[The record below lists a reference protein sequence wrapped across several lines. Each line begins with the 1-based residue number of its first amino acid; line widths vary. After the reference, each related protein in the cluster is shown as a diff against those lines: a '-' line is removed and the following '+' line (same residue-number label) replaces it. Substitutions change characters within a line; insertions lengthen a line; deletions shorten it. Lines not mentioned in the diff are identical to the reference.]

1 MGRDRKREAGSW
13 MGMKERERKRER
25 MALGFFR
32 GRDFETCLSALKSR
46 EIKEAPRPKP
56 GEHVRMREDDE
67 EARPR
72 RRERRTGR
80 CRGYTPKDGPTGQE
94 RSLAKSSSTF
104 VHAPR
109 FPPRSFVRSS
119 YSPSPRS
126 IRTLLFYRP
135 AVASFN
141 IPSRGMYHT
150 LTLGAIYE
158 IISGLEIHC
167 LYRAISSPL
176 LSLSR
181 SRSRSLHLD
190 HFGCFFDRELIPRA
204 GDSS

>member
-1 MGRDRKREAGSW
+1 MR
-13 MGMKERERKRER
+13 MKEKERER

-67 EARPR
+67 EALG
-72 RRERRTGR
+72 ERRTGR
-80 CRGYTPKDGPTGQE
+80 CRGYTPKDGPAGQE

-119 YSPSPRS
+119 YSRSSYSPSPRS
-126 IRTLLFYRP
+126 IHTLLFYRRP

-141 IPSRGMYHT
+141 IPAREEC
-150 LTLGAIYE
+150 AI
-158 IISGLEIHC
+158 L
-167 LYRAISSPL
+167 
-176 LSLSR
+176 
-181 SRSRSLHLD
+181 
-190 HFGCFFDRELIPRA
+190 
-204 GDSS
+204 